1 MYFLPFKFRIMKFPL
16 ILKYGLGVMS
26 LILLSACS
34 HNFDSNV
41 LDLNFYQW
49 NLWHDQESALEDEA
63 PSCGW
68 EVLHRGNGK
77 LVRIPALI
85 KDQFPGE
92 TGTGI
97 YWYHCRF
104 TLPEDWKE
112 SEVAFRFEGV
122 GPIMEVYLNGD
133 PIGSK
138 LANEVDF
145 EIDVSEVIYYTR
157 DNHLALRVIVL
168 DDTQTDSAG
177 IAGTVLAKSKKA
189 P

>member
-1 MYFLPFKFRIMKFPL
+1 MRK
-16 ILKYGLGVMS
+16 ILSVLKTGLLAAG
-26 LILLSACS
+26 LLLLGACS
-34 HNFDSNV
+34 HKFDSSI

-49 NLWHDQESALEDEA
+49 NLWHDHEASLEDEA

-68 EVLHRGNGK
+68 EVLHRGTGQ

-92 TGTGI
+92 KGAGI

-112 SEVAFRFEGV
+112 KDIAFRFEGV
-122 GPIMEVYLNGD
+122 GPILEVYLNGETV
-133 PIGSK
+133 GSN
-138 LANEVDF
+138 LGNQVDF
-145 EIDVSEVIYYTR
+145 DQDVSEVIYYTR
-157 DNHLALRVIVL
+157 DNHLALRIIVM
-168 DDTQTDSAG
+168 DESQWEDAG
-177 IAGTVLAKSKKA
+177 ISGTVLVKSLPPKSNTV

>member
-1 MYFLPFKFRIMKFPL
+1 MRK
-16 ILKYGLGVMS
+16 ILSVLKMDLLVAG
-26 LILLSACS
+26 LILLSGCS
-34 HNFDSNV
+34 HKFDASMM
-41 LDLNFYQW
+41 DLNFYQW
-49 NLWHDQESALEDEA
+49 NLWHDQESSLEEEA
-63 PSCGW
+63 PSCSW

-92 TGTGI
+92 KGAGI

-112 SEVAFRFEGV
+112 RDIAFRFEGV
-122 GPIMEVYLNGD
+122 GPILEVYLNGE
-133 PIGSK
+133 PIGSN
-138 LANEVDF
+138 LANAVDF
-145 EIDVSEVIYYTR
+145 DLDVTKVIYYTR

-168 DDTQTDSAG
+168 DEAQWAYAG
-177 IAGTVLAKSKKA
+177 ISGTVLVKSVPPKSNTV